1 MEIKELKVI
10 RTEKGLW
17 NVKPV
22 YIVEYG
28 GKEQK
33 VSMFDF
39 QEDRTV
45 PNKIRCIVN
54 DNGTISQD
62 FKNLLDEF
70 YEIGKTYLFKIK
82 ERRGGSLKY
91 YELEDKRLKG
101 DTLVLNLPFANS
113 SDKLEVGSIIECRIT
128 GFADKKPYLILVNAN
143 PSLIDFYNKKKVF
156 GSNESFHAWLEC
168 VFAEE
173 YLNEATRLYEK
184 EDGRWICLFSKEME
198 KNIYS
203 LLLSKQDNKEKL
215 LTDLC
220 SGWLNTIEHSPF
232 MVKLSSKEKQ
242 EYSSWLTYSIEV
254 CEDFKD
260 ALLLPDKEEKVTE
273 IVSTLDPNYY
283 QYRVERKLRFL
294 SCIFSLNPEILRKNI
309 EPLLKQIGYI
319 GEVESVVESKYISIK
334 SLLLMSFHIV
344 ADKWMDRSSIPNEA
358 IKEIKLGILSLCYL
372 IKIMLRRKE
381 PSVVIY
387 ASNLYLLL
395 SLCMDNDKEK
405 LQTLKNAYK
414 CLFSDIS
421 SVFHFNW
428 ESLGSIVKTGLYLFG
443 RDNISVK
450 AESSL
455 NYDKH
460 SSYCK
465 LSAEEIILSPCNY
478 QGELA
483 NFKVWDRLNARVC
496 YNKSL
501 FKLDTEGNFLSIR
514 NAWKDVN
521 NTFSS
526 SVEKVEH
533 RKPVGLMDEE
543 EVEIYVTKIADNKEF
558 GICKVVGYKETGLIP
573 FKDMFFYPR
582 PDLTIEDFIGTDGSP
597 IIFPACCKNSS
608 GSINFTSES
617 YKVDYARDML
627 KEGDEVECS
636 VLKRNQY
643 DYYVCV
649 TSRGF
654 FLYVMTDGIE
664 LKFGAL
670 IKVEIVK
677 INQKGNAQAHLKE
690 VIDEKG
696 SPDGKKVY
704 VTYLKEFNQWYYGE
718 EMTLKKWEEQVDE
731 ELVSESHSIS
741 RRATTGEM
749 LNVACI
755 LAKLSEL
762 EKNPRKRYGYL
773 VISKM
778 LAHLIGNERYEELL
792 DLRMKF
798 VEILYNFSL
807 NTRMQESDMTDFK
820 SAIEERPLVSSEA
833 KEMQNILSILDKIRN
848 RTKNQELDKILLDY
862 LEDLCPVEK
871 ELARLVLS
879 GNLLSNFQNPELQD
893 KVLDE
898 IGKVLRIDIVK
909 PKKVHIGEEGQRQEF
924 KTSLVFPPNNGGNE
938 DLEQQSENILRVIL
952 AMMNAKGGILYIGVN
967 DDGDVVGLYD
977 DLHYFSGP
985 VIAYNETKAKDK
997 FEGYFSNMLSKSIGA
1012 ENASKFNYEFEN
1024 REGYIIF
1031 KIEIP
1036 VLYVDDNNLYRV
1048 GNTVQ
1053 EEN

>member
-1 MEIKELKVI
+1 MFNFQKD
-10 RTEKGLW
+10 R
-17 NVKPV
+17 PV
-22 YIVEYG
+22 PE
-28 GKEQK
+28 
-33 VSMFDF
+33 
-39 QEDRTV
+39 
-45 PNKIRCIVN
+45 KIRCIVN
-54 DNGTISQD
+54 DNGVISQD
-62 FKNLLDEF
+62 FKNLLNEF
-70 YEIGKTYLFKIK
+70 YEIGKSYLFKVK

-113 SDKLEVGSIIECRIT
+113 SANLEVGSIVECKIT
-128 GFADKKPYLILVNAN
+128 GFDDKKPYLVLVNAN
-143 PSLIDFYNKKKVF
+143 PSLIEFYDKETVF
-156 GSNESFHAWLEC
+156 GSDNFFHAWLEC
-168 VFAEE
+168 VFTEE
-173 YLNEATRLYEK
+173 YLNEANRLYEK

-198 KNIYS
+198 KIIYS
-203 LLLSKQDNKEKL
+203 LLFSKQDNKEKL

-220 SGWLNTIEHSPF
+220 FSWLNAIEYSPF
-232 MVKLSSKEKQ
+232 MVKLSGKEKQ
-242 EYSSWLTYSIEV
+242 EYSSWLTHSIEV

-260 ALLLPDKEEKVTE
+260 ALLLSDKEEKVME
-273 IVSTLDPNYY
+273 LISTMSPNYY
-283 QYRVERKLRFL
+283 QYRIERKLRFL
-294 SCIFSLNPEILRKNI
+294 SCIFSLNSNTILRKNI
-309 EPLLKQIGYI
+309 GPLLEQIGYM
-319 GEVESVVESKYISIK
+319 GEVECAAESKYISIK
-334 SLLLMSFHIV
+334 SLLLMSFHV
-344 ADKWMDRSSIPNEA
+344 ATDKWMDRLFIPNEA

-381 PSVVIY
+381 TSVVIY
-387 ASNLYLLL
+387 ASKLYVLL

-405 LQTLKNAYK
+405 SQSLKNAYK
-414 CLFSDIS
+414 CLFSDIL
-421 SVFHFNW
+421 SVSHFKW
-428 ESLGSIVKTGLYLFG
+428 ESLCSIVKTGLYLFS

-450 AESSL
+450 AEGSL
-455 NYDKH
+455 TYNKH

-465 LSAEEIILSPCNY
+465 LSAEEIILTPCNY
-478 QGELA
+478 QGEWA
-483 NFKVWDRLNARVC
+483 DFKVWDGLNARVC

-501 FKLDTEGNFLSIR
+501 SKLDTEGNFLSIR

-521 NTFSS
+521 NTFFS

-533 RKPVGLMDEE
+533 RKPVGLMDGD
-543 EVEIYVTKIADNKEF
+543 EVEIYVTKIAEDKES
-558 GICKVVGYKETGLIP
+558 GICKVVGYEEEGLIL
-573 FKDMFFYPR
+573 FKDLFFYPR
-582 PDLTIEDFIGTDGSP
+582 PDLTIEDFMGTNGTP
-597 IIFPACCKNSS
+597 IIFPARCKNSS
-608 GSINFTSES
+608 GSITFTSES

-654 FLYVMTDGIE
+654 FLYVTTNGIE
-664 LKFGAL
+664 LTFGAL
-670 IKVEIVK
+670 IEVEITQ
-677 INQKGNAQAHLKE
+677 INQKGNAQAHLEK
-690 VIDEKG
+690 VIAENG
-696 SPDGKKVY
+696 SPYGKKVY

-718 EMTLKKWEEQVDE
+718 EMTLQKLEEQVDD
-731 ELVSESHSIS
+731 ELIPGSLSIS
-741 RRATTGEM
+741 RKATSGEIQS
-749 LNVACI
+749 VACI
-755 LAKLSEL
+755 LAKLSEC
-762 EKNPRKRYGYL
+762 EKNPRKRFGYL

-778 LAHLIGNERYEELL
+778 LAHLIGNKKYEELL

-807 NTRMQESDMTDFK
+807 NTRLQESDMTDFEN
-820 SAIEERPLVSSEA
+820 AIEERSLVPSEA
-833 KEMQNILSILDKIRN
+833 KEMQNILSILNKIRN
-848 RTKNQELDKILLDY
+848 RTKNQELDKTLLDY
-862 LEDLCPVEK
+862 LEGLWPVEK

-938 DLEQQSENILRVIL
+938 DLEQQSGNILRVIL

-977 DLHYFSGP
+977 DLHHFSDP
-985 VIAYNETKAKDK
+985 VIAYNEIKAKDK
-997 FEGYFSNMLSKSIGA
+997 FEGYFSKMLSKNIGA
-1012 ENASKFNYEFEN
+1012 ENASKFNYGFED

-1036 VLYVDDNNLYRV
+1036 ALHVDDNNLYRV